1 MKECARAA
9 LRKAAM
15 IIVLVGM
22 AVLPGCAV
30 VGPLLSV
37 GGMAGLAPLQY
48 ASTLYTVGEFGYEYA
63 ANDNDPGEVIRAKID
78 GVMSGEAFAV
88 PGSDP
93 AASAGLSR
101 GYDAR
106 QGFDARDGY
115 DVRPAYGAPSPLP
128 DAMFARATRLRPAA
142 APGSA
147 AVPGAALAQRS
158 EPDAPSLS
166 AEARQRRIEQL
177 LGERTARFERL
188 ETRRLAFRQARRDQ
202 LTLRHTA
209 MVAPPN
215 LFRGAVG
222 ETTLRR

>member
-1 MKECARAA
+1 
-9 LRKAAM
+9 
-15 IIVLVGM
+15 
-22 AVLPGCAV
+22 
-30 VGPLLSV
+30 
-37 GGMAGLAPLQY
+37 MAGLAPLQY

-142 APGSA
+142 AAPVAYVAKRAG
-147 AVPGAALAQRS
+147 Q
-158 EPDAPSLS
+158 DAPSLS

>member
-15 IIVLVGM
+15 IIVMVGM

-88 PGSDP
+88 PGPDS
-93 AASAGLSR
+93 AASASLSR

-106 QGFDARDGY
+106 PGIDARDGY
-115 DVRPAYGAPSPLP
+115 DVRPDYGAPSPLP

-142 APGSA
+142 AAPVADVARRAG
-147 AVPGAALAQRS
+147 Q
-158 EPDAPSLS
+158 DAPSLS

-209 MVAPPN
+209 MVAQPN

>member
-15 IIVLVGM
+15 IIVLAGM

-142 APGSA
+142 AAPVAYVAKRAG
-147 AVPGAALAQRS
+147 Q
-158 EPDAPSLS
+158 DAPSLS